1 MPPGELTRAELELLE
16 NEARFDLWV
25 AHVIERARSQGIEV
39 VYDVLFFRADGGGV
53 FNAGDVPPLP
63 PEVEKAAIEELRRD
77 GEPEVDEAE
86 EDLVLIWKTDPRDAL
101 ARVRR
106 TRFAE
111 RWRAPRGATAVRVH
125 LARRGTSRQAR
136 PGVRRRTRTAARA
149 PTRLGDDPDEPALT
163 RRCLREEEA
172 A

>member
-1 MPPGELTRAELELLE
+1 MPPGELTGAELELLE

-25 AHVIERARSQGIEV
+25 AHVIEHARSQGIEV

-106 TRFAE
+106 TRLVE
-111 RWRAPRGATAVRVH
+111 RWRAPRGATALRVH

-136 PGVRRRTRTAARA
+136 PGARRRTRAAARA
-149 PTRLGDDPDEPALT
+149 PARPGDEPPPSDRLSRPLPT
-163 RRCLREEEA
+163 EVA